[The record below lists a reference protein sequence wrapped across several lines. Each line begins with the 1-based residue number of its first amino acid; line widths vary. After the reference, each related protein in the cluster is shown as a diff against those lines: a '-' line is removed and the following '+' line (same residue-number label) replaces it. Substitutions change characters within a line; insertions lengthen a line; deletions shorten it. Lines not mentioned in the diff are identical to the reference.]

1 MAVDRPEGVPGGLG
15 HLLRLPHPAAHLDSP
30 RRPTKLK
37 SGNAAEGVK
46 LFNEFGHFDNIG
58 WTQAMRT
65 AFEDVFANCVRKNM
79 DPEKALDRCDT
90 AVNRELKKL
99 FG

>member
-1 MAVDRPEGVPGGLG
+1 
-15 HLLRLPHPAAHLDSP
+15 
-30 RRPTKLK
+30 
-37 SGNAAEGVK
+37 
-46 LFNEFGHFDNIG
+46 
-58 WTQAMRT
+58 MRT
-65 AFEDVFANCVRKNM
+65 AFEDVFANAVRKNM